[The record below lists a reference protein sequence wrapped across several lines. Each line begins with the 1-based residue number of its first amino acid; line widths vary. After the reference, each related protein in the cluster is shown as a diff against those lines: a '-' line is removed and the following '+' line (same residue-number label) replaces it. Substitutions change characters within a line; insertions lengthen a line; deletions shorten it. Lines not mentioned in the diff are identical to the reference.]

1 MQEVTALGN
10 GDVEM
15 FEKVKQPV
23 YINGNAYLKG
33 AGAFDR
39 EKENYISQA
48 DPQVKIVSEGD
59 AVYLEMNVEK
69 EMLSMPTEVID
80 TQKLGM
86 VRLVE
91 APFDDPDGNPVV
103 LDTDY
108 LGNTREAGSAA
119 GAFAD
124 LKEGLTVSVYGAEA
138 GRVAS
143 INRYTKKR
151 PTASFLIPPPFWEIP
166 HLNAYGMIGP

>member
-1 MQEVTALGN
+1 M
-10 GDVEM
+10 
-15 FEKVKQPV
+15 
-23 YINGNAYLKG
+23 
-33 AGAFDR
+33 R
-39 EKENYISQA
+39 EKDGFSLIELVITIAIMGILVGLSAFSLNYISQA

-69 EMLSMPTEVID
+69 EMLSIPTEVID

-108 LGNTREAGSAA
+108 LGHTREAGSAA

-124 LKEGLTVSVYGAEA
+124 LKKGFNRF
-138 GRVAS
+138 RV
-143 INRYTKKR
+143 
-151 PTASFLIPPPFWEIP
+151 W
-166 HLNAYGMIGP
+166 G

>member
-1 MQEVTALGN
+1 MREGGQK
-10 GDVEM
+10 M
-15 FEKVKQPV
+15 
-23 YINGNAYLKG
+23 
-33 AGAFDR
+33 R
-39 EKENYISQA
+39 EKDGFSLIELVITIAIMGILVGLSAFSLNYISQA

-69 EMLSMPTEVID
+69 EMLSIPTEVID

-124 LKEGLTVSVYGAEA
+124 LKEGFNRF
-138 GRVAS
+138 RV
-143 INRYTKKR
+143 
-151 PTASFLIPPPFWEIP
+151 W
-166 HLNAYGMIGP
+166 G